1 MSYKVTN
8 VKEIYYM
15 GMSAEERKGIYR
27 LNDLRVQQLCTCFGD
42 GDYFALYKDADVKYA
57 ESIDD
62 RTYAV
67 YMHNSGEL
75 ICLLVDADSALNGCA
90 NAQYFVERAKLY
102 KQIAMLAG
110 WPEKLPAKKRYTVR
124 INRIMDIEV
133 HADNEEQARV
143 IGRKL
148 AFYANHV
155 GTPYGNQIH
164 NAMADCEYEFADAWD
179 APADEDGVWDMVLDE
194 HECEQLLNNKED

>member
-8 VKEIYYM
+8 VKEIYYI

-27 LNDLRVQQLCTCFGD
+27 LNDLRLQQMCTCFDD
-42 GDYFALYKDADVKYA
+42 GDYFALYKDADVKDTD
-57 ESIDD
+57 SNDD

-75 ICLLVDADSALNGCA
+75 LCLLVDADNALNGCVDA
-90 NAQYFVERAKLY
+90 RYFSERAKLY
-102 KQIAMLAG
+102 RQIAMLAG

-133 HADNEEQARV
+133 RADNEEQARI

-164 NAMADCEYEFADAWD
+164 NAITDCEYEFADAWD
-179 APADEDGVWDMVLDE
+179 APSEEDGVWDLALTVN
-194 HECEQLLNNKED
+194 ECEEILSLEV